1 MADGGTMSI
10 TDGRKS
16 NGAGPFAG
24 VYTIPN
30 VLSISRGLLGP
41 IVMAL
46 ITYESWWT
54 LSSALA
60 LMIVAE
66 LSDFIDGIVARRFK
80 QQTDLGRVIDPICDS
95 IYHLSVF
102 LAFLYVG
109 WMPVWMLVLIYARDL
124 TVPYIRTF
132 ARQAGVEI
140 NVRDSGK
147 LKTAVHAVAQI
158 GVVAVPL
165 NLVADAFAPGIDT
178 VTALLLAATAASLY
192 SLVDYALAA
201 SRLAR
206 N

>member
-1 MADGGTMSI
+1 
-10 TDGRKS
+10 
-16 NGAGPFAG
+16 
-24 VYTIPN
+24 
-30 VLSISRGLLGP
+30 
-41 IVMAL
+41 
-46 ITYESWWT
+46 
-54 LSSALA
+54 
-60 LMIVAE
+60 MIVAE